1 MLFLLSFFSFLIIF
15 FILNKLALQ
24 INLVDKPS
32 LRKIHEGKIP
42 LIGGLIIYFNTLLFL
57 QFLNVSNDLTWVIY
71 STIIII
77 IVSTIDDAKELGVNF
92 RLISQL
98 ICSLIIIG
106 YGITITNLG
115 AFMDAAFITTGY
127 FSVLFTVLCVMGLTN
142 SFNFIDGLDGL
153 CSSQV
158 FISLF
163 SIILFL
169 HFNDKLILFEDLN
182 LILFFCLNILFF
194 IVLNLSKKFKIFLGD
209 SGSLFLGFFVSWL
222 LIIISQNYE
231 NLFHPVLTVWC
242 VTIPVFEFFSVIT
255 RRSILGL
262 SPFKS
267 DRRHLHHILV
277 DLGFSNLKV
286 LFFFI
291 IISISFNFI
300 GFFTFYIFGPAP
312 SLLFYLLL
320 MFGYIFSSV
329 LFMKYKNLF
338 R

>member
-1 MLFLLSFFSFLIIF
+1 MLFVLSFFSFIVIY

-32 LRKIHEGKIP
+32 IRKVHEGKIP
-42 LIGGLIIYFNTLLFL
+42 LIGGLIIYLNTIFFL
-57 QFLNVSNDLTWVIY
+57 HYLNVSNDLTWVIY
-71 STIIII
+71 STLIII
-77 IVSTIDDAKELGVNF
+77 IVSSIDDAKELGVNF

-98 ICSLIIIG
+98 ICCLILIG

-115 AFMDAAFITTGY
+115 AFMDAAFIKTGY

-158 FISLF
+158 LISLS
-163 SIILFL
+163 SIVLFL
-169 HFNDKLILFEDLN
+169 HLSDKLIFFKDLN
-182 LILFFCLNILFF
+182 IIIFFCLNILFF
-194 IVLNLSKKFKIFLGD
+194 IFLNLSKKYKIFLGD

-231 NLFHPVLTVWC
+231 NLFHPVLTIWC
-242 VTIPVFEFFSVIT
+242 VTIPVFEFFSVII
-255 RRSILGL
+255 RRSILGF

-277 DLGFSNLKV
+277 DLGFTNLKI
-286 LFFFI
+286 LFFFT
-291 IISISFNFI
+291 SISVFFNVF
-300 GFFTFYIFGPAP
+300 GFSIFYIFGPAP
-312 SLLFYLLL
+312 SLLCYIVL
-320 MFGYIFSSV
+320 MLVYIFSSV
-329 LFMKYKNLF
+329 FFIKFNNLF
-338 R
+338 K

>member
-1 MLFLLSFFSFLIIF
+1 MLFVLSFFSFLIIY

-32 LRKIHEGKIP
+32 IRKIHEGKIP
-42 LIGGLIIYFNTLLFL
+42 LIGGLIIYLNILFFI
-57 QFLNVSNDLTWVIY
+57 QFINVSNDLTWVIY
-71 STIIII
+71 STLIIII
-77 IVSTIDDAKELGVNF
+77 ISTIDDAKELGVNF

-98 ICSLIIIG
+98 MCCLIVIG

-115 AFMDAAFITTGY
+115 AFMDTPFIKTGY

-158 FISLF
+158 LISLS

-169 HFNDKLILFEDLN
+169 HLSDKLIYFKDLYF
-182 LILFFCLNILFF
+182 IIFFCINILFF
-194 IVLNLSKKFKIFLGD
+194 IILNLSKKYKIFLGD
-209 SGSLFLGFFVSWL
+209 SGSLFLGYFVSWF

-231 NLFHPVLTVWC
+231 NLFHPVLTIWC
-242 VTIPVFEFFSVIT
+242 VTIPVFEFFSVVT
-255 RRSILGL
+255 RRSILGF

-277 DLGFSNLKV
+277 DIGFSNLNV

-291 IISISFNFI
+291 FISIIFNLF
-300 GFFTFYIFGPAP
+300 GFYTFYFFGPAP
-312 SLLFYLLL
+312 SLLFYIFL

-329 LFMKYKNLF
+329 LFMKSNNLF
-338 R
+338 K